1 MLGGRGV
8 GAAVTP
14 ALVGT
19 PPSGAPAL
27 GGAAE
32 AHEAIAAEG
41 RRAPVGAPDRAG
53 MRADERSRPCH
64 V

>member
-1 MLGGRGV
+1 MPV
-8 GAAVTP
+8 
-14 ALVGT
+14 LVGT

-27 GGAAE
+27 GAPAFGGAAE

-53 MRADERSRPCH
+53 MRADERSMPCH